1 MCIVTVTLCPHTVS
15 GSIVALTASFSH
27 DDDDDDGRH
36 IPCLSG
42 HLIHKSTERG
52 EKNTTKYRGNIND
65 KKQMK
70 DVENGRRQQN

>member
-27 DDDDDDGRH
+27 DDDAGRH

-52 EKNTTKYRGNIND
+52 EKNRTKYRGNIND

-70 DVENGRRQQN
+70 DMGNGRHQQN

>member
-27 DDDDDDGRH
+27 DDDDDGRH

-52 EKNTTKYRGNIND
+52 GERIEQNTGET
-65 KKQMK
+65 
-70 DVENGRRQQN
+70 